1 MTIPEITKQII
12 KENKQYIIDKNYQE
26 LFNNLN
32 SQERKLITQMLW
44 VSNIDFLSH
53 MNKIMPNM
61 FEHVDWLDKL
71 DIPDNISKIVGS
83 AFATSSIKEVSLPKY
98 LKHEKLGA
106 YIFERCV
113 QLSKVTFKD
122 NSLTAIPVGMF
133 ANCSS
138 LKNIDLPNKLQFI
151 GTSAFMDT
159 DIREIVLPETLIS
172 IGAYAFNP
180 DVLDKI
186 HFMGSENQW
195 NNISKPGNAG
205 IQNAAIT
212 FER

>member
-1 MTIPEITKQII
+1 MTIPELTKQII
-12 KENKQYIIDKNYQE
+12 IENKQYIIDKNYQE
-26 LFNNLN
+26 FLGNLAP
-32 SQERKLITQMLW
+32 SERKLITQMLW

-53 MNKIMPNM
+53 MNKIIPHM
-61 FEHVDWLDKL
+61 FGHVDWLDKL
-71 DIPDNISKIVGS
+71 DIPDNINKIVGS
-83 AFATSSIKEVSLPKY
+83 AFAASSIKEVSLPRY
-98 LKHEKLGA
+98 LKHENLGA
-106 YIFERCV
+106 YIFDRCI

-159 DIREIVLPETLIS
+159 DIKEIILPETLVS

-180 DVLDKI
+180 DVLTKI
-186 HFMGSENQW
+186 HFMGSEKQW
-195 NNISKPGNAG
+195 DNISKPGNAG
-205 IQNAAIT
+205 IQNAVVT

>member
-1 MTIPEITKQII
+1 
-12 KENKQYIIDKNYQE
+12 
-26 LFNNLN
+26 
-32 SQERKLITQMLW
+32 MLW

-71 DIPDNISKIVGS
+71 YIPDNINKIVGS
-83 AFATSSIKEVSLPKY
+83 AFAASSIKEVSLPKY
-98 LKHEKLGA
+98 LKHENLGA
-106 YIFERCV
+106 YIFDRCI

-133 ANCSS
+133 SNCFN
-138 LKNIDLPNKLQFI
+138 LNHIDLPDKLQFI
-151 GTSAFMDT
+151 GTGAFNGT
-159 DIREIVLPETLIS
+159 DISKITLPETLVS

-180 DVLDKI
+180 DVLTKI
-186 HFMGSENQW
+186 HFMGSEKQW
-195 NNISKPGNAG
+195 DNISKPGNAG
-205 IQNAAIT
+205 IQNATIT